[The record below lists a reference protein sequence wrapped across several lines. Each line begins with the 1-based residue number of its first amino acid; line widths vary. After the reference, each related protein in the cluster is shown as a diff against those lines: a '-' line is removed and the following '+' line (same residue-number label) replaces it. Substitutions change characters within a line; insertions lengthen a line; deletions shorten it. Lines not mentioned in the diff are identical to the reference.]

1 MQQLYHRNW
10 KQPLHLHTV
19 RLGYFRCGW
28 TISVSTLQKRTY
40 SVFYQLTIDVYSS
53 QYGCQNW
60 DPQTIPAMTHHSVPS
75 VGIYARPPR
84 EEEACVARAHWRS
97 WEASDLME
105 TGSTGAGKED
115 VSEQGKYLHIHH
127 HKSFSAPL
135 CRRCNIACTSSE
147 IRAYQAG
154 LKLPAPKCMNR
165 N

>member
-1 MQQLYHRNW
+1 
-10 KQPLHLHTV
+10 
-19 RLGYFRCGW
+19 
-28 TISVSTLQKRTY
+28 
-40 SVFYQLTIDVYSS
+40 
-53 QYGCQNW
+53 
-60 DPQTIPAMTHHSVPS
+60 MTHHSVPS

-97 WEASDLME
+97 SEAGDVTE

-115 VSEQGKYLHIHH
+115 VSEQGKYQQFLVLHV
-127 HKSFSAPL
+127 KAFQLPF

-154 LKLPAPKCMNR
+154 LRLPAPECMNR